1 MPKLKLSELRRVPK
15 IFDSSYSYQSHG
27 ILSTIVPRHSL
38 SNLQAHTIGAD
49 SQLRTFT
56 SAHRRYQSKLYSNI
70 TKLVSSYTTMI
81 SSDVPASE
89 GPPPTGPMAIVFT
102 DIVKSTDIWE
112 KDTNAMITAMQLHDD
127 TIRSFT
133 RSNNGY
139 EVKQNGDGFMIA
151 FPTAISAVR
160 FCLDVQEKLLDEQW
174 PKELL
179 KMDPGEETTDDSG
192 QVLFRGLQLRTSA
205 HWGEPV
211 SKWNEVIHRMD
222 YLGPIVNRAARFVQV
237 TEAGQTVVSEDF
249 VSQVQHEMQANTGNK
264 ELSPATSTD
273 SSSATD
279 TTTSAE
285 TSSPTPPDLDILRS
299 RRNQEN
305 ITDQH
310 FEVREL
316 GDYEFQ
322 GLDEPQKL
330 YFIVPRSLEGRVE
343 HWHQV
348 KHVSGVKGN
357 VKTG

>member
-15 IFDSSYSYQSHG
+15 IFDSSSSYHNNG
-27 ILSTIVPRHSL
+27 ILSTIAPRRSS
-38 SNLQAHTIGAD
+38 SNLQTHTIGAD
-49 SQLRTFT
+49 TQLRTLI
-56 SAHRRYQSKLYSNI
+56 SSQRCYQSKLSSHV
-70 TKLVSSYTTMI
+70 TKLVSSFTTMV
-81 SSDVPASE
+81 SNDVPAWE

-112 KDTNAMITAMQLHDD
+112 NDTNAMISAMQLHDD
-127 TIRSFT
+127 TIRSLT
-133 RSNNGY
+133 RSNKGY

-151 FPTAISAVR
+151 FPTAKSAVQ
-160 FCLDVQEKLLDEQW
+160 FCLDVQEKLMDEKW

-179 KMDPGEETTDDSG
+179 NSEPGKETTDDTG

-211 SKWNEVIHRMD
+211 AKWNEVIHRMD

-249 VSQVQHEMQANTGNK
+249 VSQVQYEMQTTTEQDK
-264 ELSPATSTD
+264 EPSPATNTGESP
-273 SSSATD
+273 ATD
-279 TTTSAE
+279 TTTPE
-285 TSSPTPPDLDILRS
+285 RTPTPDLDILRS
-299 RRNQEN
+299 KRLQRS

-316 GDYEFQ
+316 GSYEFQ
-322 GLDEPQKL
+322 GLDEAQKL
-330 YFIVPRSLEGRVE
+330 YFIVPRSLEGRAE

-357 VKTG
+357 VVAD